1 MNSIEELIERDINF
15 QTYLQN
21 RSLLKQY
28 INIRDELINLESIYG
43 TDYINKKY
51 NINTEATV
59 TEIFKRISQLGS
71 ISKLESICSKLKQ
84 ALDNLK
90 RNTFEKEDSVECE
103 DTDKFYEF
111 IKDKE
116 FFITTCENI
125 KVLSELCEIGK
136 NIVFTGKAPSPDDR
150 AVFGLAEG
158 HFNRLKEIKN
168 HFNVNIKK
176 ILDFLKER
184 NKFDQISDVKLLAA
198 LPKDDHQHYIIIGFK
213 ANVET
218 ELPNKRRNLI
228 ACGKI
233 SLEGK
238 APVYKLKSSVV
249 KEMISRFLGYKYD
262 LIRLNDYIKKDA
274 KDALEIKDE
283 FLNKDDD
290 MYAMNDINFALSI
303 IGPNIS
309 INEVLSAVGKILIK
323 YYRAVSNDDSITYK
337 DI

>member
-1 MNSIEELIERDINF
+1 MQNIEELIERDINF

-43 TDYINKKY
+43 IDYVNKKY

-59 TEIFKRISQLGS
+59 AEIFKRISQLGS
-71 ISKLESICSKLKQ
+71 ISTLESVCSKLKH

-90 RNTFEKEDSVECE
+90 RNTFKKEDSIDYE
-103 DTDKFYEF
+103 DSDKFYEF

-125 KVLSELCEIGK
+125 KILSELCEIGK
-136 NIVFTGKAPSPDDR
+136 NIVFTGKAPSADDR

-158 HFNRLKEIKN
+158 HFKRLKEIKN
-168 HFNVNIKK
+168 HFNIDIKK
-176 ILDFLKER
+176 ILDLLKER

-198 LPKDDHQHYIIIGFK
+198 LPKDDHQHYVIIGFK

-233 SLEGK
+233 SLGGEN
-238 APVYKLKSSVV
+238 PIYKLKPSIV

-262 LIRLNDYIKKDA
+262 LIHLNDYIKKDV

-290 MYAMNDINFALSI
+290 VYAMNDINFALSI

-309 INEVLSAVGKILIK
+309 IDEVLSSVGKILIK
-323 YYRAVSNDDSITYK
+323 YYRAVSDDDSITYS

>member
-1 MNSIEELIERDINF
+1 MNSVVELIERDINF

-43 TDYINKKY
+43 TDYVNKKY

-59 TEIFKRISQLGS
+59 TEIFKRISRLGS
-71 ISKLESICSKLKQ
+71 ISKLESICSKLRQ
-84 ALDNLK
+84 ALDNLN
-90 RNTFEKEDSVECE
+90 RNTFEKEDSVEYE

-111 IKDKE
+111 IKDKG

-168 HFNVNIKK
+168 HFNINIKK

-184 NKFDQISDVKLLAA
+184 NKFDQILDAKLLAA
-198 LPKDDHQHYIIIGFK
+198 LPKDDHQHYVIIGFK

-238 APVYKLKSSVV
+238 APVYKLKPSVV

-262 LIRLNDYIKKDA
+262 LIHLNDYIKKDV

-309 INEVLSAVGKILIK
+309 IDEVLRAVGKILIK
-323 YYRAVSNDDSITYK
+323 YYRAVSDDESITYK

>member
-1 MNSIEELIERDINF
+1 MNNIEELIERVIIF
-15 QTYLQN
+15 QMYLQN

-28 INIRDELINLESIYG
+28 INIRDELLNLESIYG
-43 TDYINKKY
+43 TDYVNKKY

-71 ISKLESICSKLKQ
+71 ISTLESVCSKLRQ

-90 RNTFEKEDSVECE
+90 RNAFKKEDSVEYK

-111 IKDKE
+111 IKDKK

-136 NIVFTGKAPSPDDR
+136 NIVFTGKAPSADDR

-158 HFNRLKEIKN
+158 HFSRLKEIKN
-168 HFNVNIKK
+168 HFNIDIDK
-176 ILDFLKER
+176 ILDYLSKQNNFK
-184 NKFDQISDVKLLAA
+184 QISDVKLLAA
-198 LPKDDHQHYIIIGFK
+198 LPKGDHQHYVIIGFK

-233 SLEGK
+233 SLDGED
-238 APVYKLKSSVV
+238 PVYKLKPSIV
-249 KEMISRFLGYKYD
+249 KEMIGRFLGYKYD
-262 LIRLNDYIKKDA
+262 LIHLNDYIKRDV
-274 KDALEIKDE
+274 KDALEIKNE

-309 INEVLSAVGKILIK
+309 IDEVLSSVGKILIK
-323 YYRAVSNDDSITYK
+323 YYRAVTNDDSITYN